1 MLRQPQWR
9 LGGCHIYL
17 GMLLGLG
24 GCNFGLCVLFGLRL
38 GLEARHI
45 SLCIQTSLA
54 GATSA
59 SAGSITCVRVSEATL
74 CSELCTGGRPVGCSR
89 ELLIYSLNIVSRCN
103 YIIYIL
109 NFIFLSRDLF
119 VCLYCLS
126 CHDNKMV
133 ML

>member
-1 MLRQPQWR
+1 MLRQPQRR
-9 LGGCHIYL
+9 LGGCHIDL

-24 GCNFGLCVLFGLRL
+24 GCNFGLYLLFGLRL

-74 CSELCTGGRPVGCSR
+74 CSELCTGGRPVGSSR
-89 ELLIYSLNIVSRCN
+89 ELLTYSLNIVSRCN
-103 YIIYIL
+103 YIIYFKL
-109 NFIFLSRDLF
+109 HFSLQRSVCLFFLLELSR
-119 VCLYCLS
+119 
-126 CHDNKMV
+126 
-133 ML
+133 